1 MTLKTLQIGKKPR
14 WNINLNMK
22 TKWLRSYNM
31 QQISLDILIQEKAA
45 TVSAQ
50 RSSVIQSQRLW
61 REKGDR

>member
-1 MTLKTLQIGKKPR
+1 MTLKTLQIGKKTR